1 ISGNMSGFG
10 ALIQIV
16 LGVLLSLLDSLGL
29 AGLGLLGYQQGA
41 GGIAAIGA
49 LGLLL
54 TVVLLA
60 FALFLAL
67 VPIMGF
73 RIGRIGLR
81 IIQSLKTTTPDQRR
95 RFGRGLT
102 VAAAVGSVPLLCYT
116 ANASSS
122 VNLGFNVAN

>member
-1 ISGNMSGFG
+1 MT
-10 ALIQIV
+10 LV
-16 LGVLLSLLDSLGL
+16 LV
-29 AGLGLLGYQQGA
+29 
-41 GGIAAIGA
+41 
-49 LGLLL
+49 
-54 TVVLLA
+54 A
-60 FALFLAL
+60 FAVFLAL

-73 RIGRIGLR
+73 RIGRMGLR

-122 VNLGFNVAN
+122 VNLGFNIANLGVGLWTTLAGFGLAFIAGLMISTSVAVADQLKQSAPTQDKPK